1 MSEAVRPGEA
11 GADEPN
17 VVPLG
22 ADVVEGH
29 GTVPAPSG
37 PSSRL
42 HGMAIAGMALFA
54 LLGIG
59 SMLAFVT
66 IRWTGPAARFVIA
79 VVIFSAIAFLVCASA
94 AVFTAARDMYAH
106 ISRAR
111 AGAASPRHEEE
122 PWR

>member
-1 MSEAVRPGEA
+1 MSEQVRPDDP
-11 GADEPN
+11 GAPN

-22 ADVVEGH
+22 AEVVEGH
-29 GTVPAPSG
+29 GSVPPPSP

-42 HGMAIAGMALFA
+42 HGSAIAGMALFA

-66 IRWTGPAARFVIA
+66 IRWTGPAGRFVVA
-79 VVIFSAIAFLVCASA
+79 VVIFSAIGFLVCASA

-106 ISRAR
+106 N
-111 AGAASPRHEEE
+111 AGESAGRE
-122 PWR
+122 P

>member
-1 MSEAVRPGEA
+1 MSDGARPGTP
-11 GADEPN
+11 GEPN

-22 ADVVEGH
+22 AEVVEGH
-29 GTVPAPSG
+29 GEVPPPSG

-42 HGMAIAGMALFA
+42 HGLAITGMALCA

-66 IRWTGPAARFVIA
+66 VRWTGTAARYVVG
-79 VVIFSAIAFLVCASA
+79 VVILSAVGFLGCAST

-106 ISRAR
+106 KPRES
-111 AGAASPRHEEE
+111 AGGE
-122 PWR
+122 P